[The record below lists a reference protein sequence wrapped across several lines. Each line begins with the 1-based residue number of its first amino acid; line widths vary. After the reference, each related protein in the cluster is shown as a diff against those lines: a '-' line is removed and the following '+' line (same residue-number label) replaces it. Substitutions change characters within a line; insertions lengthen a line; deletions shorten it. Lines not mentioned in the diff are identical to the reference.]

1 MKPIN
6 AEESGCSP
14 ISSNC
19 VIWQGPDIE
28 CIGLCKGD
36 TVSDVVYKLGKELCE
51 LIDTF
56 DLSNY
61 DFSCLLE
68 GSSEC
73 APEDFAALIQ
83 LIIDAV
89 CALQNI
95 PTPSTPGVEGCPD
108 CVVSIAECFYYENP
122 QGDTVTTMQLTDY
135 VTAIGNRV
143 CELVSE
149 INTINLTLVNHDN
162 RITALENATPSEPTL
177 PRITPI
183 CVLPAVATD
192 MDEVLTELEKQF
204 CELIGATGGPIDIY
218 GGIAQECP
226 GIASGPQLAGSGTMG
241 TIPGWVS
248 PPTNLA
254 DTINNIWLTICD
266 MRAAILNIQ
275 TNCCSSDCDGINV
288 TLSAS
293 LTDPN
298 LSIFFTGA
306 IPVNFAECNVAGTL
320 VTITDSSGGSTST
333 TISVVGNLNNAAG
346 FTVDLGPTPVNTA
359 LDLTISMTLCLE
371 DGDTGTKCES
381 VHQFLLSN
389 TTLCPVLNLTPGLDN
404 ILYQFNWITASAAT
418 FVVDLLDSSGTTIIQ
433 SQTTGVAG
441 PTAVSNTF
449 SGLTPS
455 TAYLVRLTIQ
465 IGETVTVCPLY
476 PATTTDEACTP
487 PANVN
492 SVITIP

>member
-1 MKPIN
+1 MKPTN

-36 TVSDVVYKLGKELCE
+36 TVSDVVYKLGTELCE

-56 DLSNY
+56 KLSNY
-61 DFSCLLE
+61 DFACLLE

-95 PTPSTPGVEGCPD
+95 PTPTTPGTAGCPD
-108 CVVSIAECFYYENP
+108 CVVSIAACFHYENP

-162 RITALENATPSEPTL
+162 RITALETATTPDLVL
-177 PRITPI
+177 PRITPV

-192 MDEVLTELEKQF
+192 MDEVLSALESQF

-218 GGIAQECP
+218 GGIAQQCP
-226 GIASGPQLAGSGTMG
+226 GIDQSDQLAGSGTMG

-266 MRAAILNIQ
+266 MRSAILNIQ
-275 TNCCSSDCDGINV
+275 TNCCSDDCDGINV
-288 TLSAS
+288 TLTA
-293 LTDPN
+293 TVDAN
-298 LSIFFTGA
+298 DITIYFAGV
-306 IPVNFAECNVAGTL
+306 IPVNFAECAPTGTL
-320 VTITDSSGGSTST
+320 VTITDATGGSTTAS
-333 TISVVGNLNNAAG
+333 ISVIGNLNNAAG
-346 FTVDLGPTPVNTA
+346 YTIDLSSTPVNPA
-359 LDLTISMTLCLE
+359 DNLTVSMTLCLI
-371 DGDTGTKCES
+371 DNNTGTQCES
-381 VHQFLLSN
+381 VYQYLVSN
-389 TTLCPVLNLTPGLDN
+389 TTLCPVMNLTPGLND
-404 ILYQFNWITASAAT
+404 ILYQFNWLGGAAT
-418 FVVDLLDSSGTTIIQ
+418 FIVKLYDSSQTVILQ

-441 PTAVSNTF
+441 PLPVSGTF
-449 SGLTPS
+449 AGLTSS
-455 TAYLVRLTIQ
+455 TPYFVLLTIQ
-465 IGETVTVCPLY
+465 IGENETTCPFY

-487 PANVN
+487 PFNANA
-492 SVITIP
+492 VITIP